1 MNRLWPGTT
10 AALVALG
17 AFACGLALLMCM
29 GSVPPSAAAPA
40 TSEVTVRLFQFR
52 PATLSVPAN
61 RPITWTN
68 ADDIEHTVTSGE
80 PGKKDG
86 RFEARLAGK
95 GATFVAQG
103 LAPGTYHYFCE
114 RHPSMAGDVFI
125 Q

>member
-1 MNRLWPGTT
+1 MIRLWPGTT
-10 AALVALG
+10 AGLLALG
-17 AFACGLALLMCM
+17 ALACGLSLLLCM
-29 GSVPPSAAAPA
+29 GHVAYGAAA

-52 PATLSVPAN
+52 PATLTVSAN
-61 RPITWTN
+61 RPVAWTN
-68 ADDIEHTVTSGE
+68 ADEIEHTVTSGE
-80 PGKKDG
+80 PGRKDG

-114 RHPSMAGDVFI
+114 RHPSMAGDLFI